1 MLKQKPMSV
10 RDSRYRRSRWGQSS
24 RLLKS
29 LLRRNCE
36 KNVFVL
42 ILGWK
47 RRGLIGDDDVKFW
60 MNRNM
65 GNEMIAPKTVNDQS
79 EYVKRNKANAGNLS
93 PQRLALQRFALP
105 RKRHTLPYRG
115 NVSYVALSRTEQTA
129 MGEYLGN
136 VYDWRVRVKRPV
148 YVVFGWRTSGGRV
161 SYSRDKV
168 MCKKMSSIAHW
179 SFFSLQKWRYYTVQC
194 VSIKTCQFWQTVSF
208 AKHGLILI
216 TFGEQHQHA
225 FKNAAAVQLFLFLHF
240 YLFYLL
246 LNSSNGNGAFLEP

>member
-1 MLKQKPMSV
+1 MASLCHCKKSLNFNWTVEVRWATSNWQRTSFSSHNKTLKLTKMLKQKPMSV

-60 MNRNM
+60 MNRNI

-136 VYDWRVRVKRPV
+136 VYDWRVRVKWPV

-179 SFFSLQKWRYYTVQC
+179 SFFL
-194 VSIKTCQFWQTVSF
+194 
-208 AKHGLILI
+208 
-216 TFGEQHQHA
+216 
-225 FKNAAAVQLFLFLHF
+225 FKNDVTTLYSVFQ
-240 YLFYLL
+240 
-246 LNSSNGNGAFLEP
+246 